1 MNLNLRKLQN
11 YKIASADYHLLSFA
25 KTKKQTILRKTF
37 SKNHLPLPPPLYRDR
52 DLDHEID
59 VRNNLNFEKMETKSK
74 SNHSYVKRKKLSK
87 LSNSET
93 IVIKPGDKGKAV
105 VILSRGHYQT
115 IIMQH

>member
-11 YKIASADYHLLSFA
+11 YKIARADYHLLSFA

-52 DLDHEID
+52 YLDHEID
-59 VRNNLNFEKMETKSK
+59 VRNNLNFEKTEIKSK
-74 SNHSYVKRKKLSK
+74 SNHSYMKRKKLSK

-93 IVIKPGDKGKAV
+93 IVIKSGDKGKDV
-105 VILSRGHYQT
+105 VILSRRHYQT

>member
-1 MNLNLRKLQN
+1 MNLSLRKLLN

-74 SNHSYVKRKKLSK
+74 SSHSYVKRKKLSK

-105 VILSRGHYQT
+105 VILPRGHYQT
-115 IIMQH
+115 INMKH